1 MKRKIIMVFAFSILY
16 LSLVSCNGADN
27 MGETGHDIADDNV
40 TSYDPIDWENDPT
53 IGKVQTG
60 RYKRI
65 GITKKN
71 ETYEEMLEL
80 RDIGNKG
87 YLTVCDDGT
96 AFFDLD
102 GEKTEYTYD
111 EYSFYLT
118 DDTERSKGMPY
129 VYIGGRIVFNDGS
142 TITQYLKLSAEE
154 F

>member
-40 TSYDPIDWENDPT
+40 TSYDPIDWEDDPT

-102 GEKTEYTYD
+102 GEKTEYT
-111 EYSFYLT
+111 
-118 DDTERSKGMPY
+118 
-129 VYIGGRIVFNDGS
+129 
-142 TITQYLKLSAEE
+142 
-154 F
+154 